1 MIVTESTVGILI
13 EPLSWD
19 LMATKAAKS
28 RAGVSLDRVAAHS
41 EVEIV
46 GLPNDSEQVRTLGQL
61 GIREEERGHVR
72 SAAPMGGPILL
83 EIGGSAVAI
92 ARGVAKK
99 IKVRVV

>member
-1 MIVTESTVGILI
+1 MGILI

-28 RAGVSLDRVAAHS
+28 RGGISLDRVSAQS
-41 EVEIV
+41 EIEIV
-46 GLPNDSEQVRTLGQL
+46 ALPNDSEQVRTLGQL
-61 GIREEERGHVR
+61 GIREDERGRVR
-72 SAAPMGGPILL
+72 STAPLGGPILL

-99 IKVRVV
+99 IKVRVI

>member
-1 MIVTESTVGILI
+1 MGLLI

-19 LMATKAAKS
+19 LMATKAAARKP
-28 RAGVSLDRVAAHS
+28 GTSLDRVPAHS
-41 EVEIV
+41 EIQIV
-46 GLPNDSEQVRTLGQL
+46 ALPNDSDQVRTLGQL

-92 ARGVAKK
+92 ARGVAKR
-99 IKVRVV
+99 IRVRLL

>member
-1 MIVTESTVGILI
+1 MGILI

-28 RAGVSLDRVAAHS
+28 RAGIPLDRVAAHT
-41 EVEIV
+41 EIEIV
-46 GLPNDSEQVRTLGQL
+46 SLPNDSEQVRTLGQL
-61 GIREEERGHVR
+61 GIREDEHGRVR
-72 SAAPMGGPILL
+72 STAPLGGPILL